1 MERRLAL
8 HLGPAPAE
16 AGAGS
21 LMQVREVRSTLR
33 LKILVI
39 LFCMLRVVSDPGC
52 GFRVWGLGSKIYDLG

>member
-39 LFCMLRVVSDPGC
+39 LFCMLRVVSDPGL
-52 GFRVWGLGSKIYDLG
+52 GFRV